1 MKGIN
6 VSHWQGNIDWGK
18 VRKDGVEFAILK
30 CTEALNYFDATFEKN
45 KRDARAAGV
54 LLGFYHFARG
64 NDAVKEADFF
74 MSKVGDLQ
82 EGEFLVLDYEI
93 DLPNWQFS
101 SAGDWCK
108 KWLDRVYEKAGFR
121 PLLYSNEARI
131 VGIDFSQ
138 VAKANYGLWIAKYGD
153 NDAIPEPNEVPNTD
167 EWKFYAI
174 WQFSST
180 GMINGIVG
188 RVDLNTT
195 TMDLTT
201 LKKYG
206 KPKSEAI
213 DYKKLYEEEKEKR
226 KEAEQVRDQYLEKI
240 KWQDGEIGKLKER
253 LDKIKELSKY

>member
-1 MKGIN
+1 MKGID
-6 VSHWQGNIDWGK
+6 VSHWQGSVDWAK

-30 CTEALNYFDATFEKN
+30 CTEAIKYVDATFSKN
-45 KRDARAAGV
+45 KKDARTAGV

-64 NDAVKEADFF
+64 NDPVQEADFF
-74 MSKVGDLQ
+74 LSNVGDIQ

-93 DLPNWQFS
+93 DLPN
-101 SAGDWCK
+101 AGDWCK

-121 PLLYSNEARI
+121 PILYSNEARI
-131 VGIDFSQ
+131 VAVDFTQ

-153 NDAIPEPNEVPNTD
+153 NDQLAEDNEIPNTD
-167 EWKFYAI
+167 EWKYFAI

-180 GMINGIVG
+180 GAINGIST
-188 RVDLNTT
+188 RVDLNYTS
-195 TMDLTT
+195 MDIKT

-206 KPKSEAI
+206 KPHVEQSQPST
-213 DYKKLYEEEKEKR
+213 DYKALYESEQSKR

-240 KWQDGEIGKLKER
+240 KYQDGVIAGLKGQ